1 MHIPPQILHHYTSGH
16 GLLGIMGSSSI
27 WATKIQYMNDSKEFA
42 HAIDLA
48 SASIRRRKSTQS
60 DARFSDFC
68 DALIDHL
75 ERISGMEFYV
85 ACFSEVEDS
94 LSQWRGYCPSGFG
107 YSIGFDGD
115 NLRAI
120 AATQGFL
127 LRQCIYTRRDQELA
141 VNQWVD
147 STLIDLTSSCPSTE
161 EPRAFCENRVG
172 IFLSEFIKFAPYMK
186 DDAFADEREWRLVA
200 LIPSTDSRIQL
211 RPGKSMLVPYA
222 PIDLRLSLGSPLL
235 WNIRIGPTPHAKLS
249 MDSLS
254 HLFQKVHLANGI
266 ARSMVP
272 YRDW

>member
-1 MHIPPQILHHYTSGH
+1 MHIPSLILHHYTSGH
-16 GLLGIMGSSSI
+16 GLLGIMGSNSI

-48 SASIRRRKSTQS
+48 STSIRRRKSTQS
-60 DARFSDFC
+60 DVRFSDFC
-68 DALIDHL
+68 DALINHL
-75 ERISGMEFYV
+75 ERISGMAFYV

-127 LRQCIYTRRDQELA
+127 LRQCIYTRRDQDLA

-147 STLIDLTSSCPSTE
+147 STLTGLTSLCPSTE
-161 EPRAFCENRVG
+161 EPRAFCEKRVG
-172 IFLSEFIKFAPYMK
+172 DFLSEFIKFAPYMK
-186 DDAFADEREWRLVA
+186 NDAFADEREWRLVA

-235 WNIRIGPTPHAKLS
+235 WNIRIGPTPHVELS

-254 HLFQKVHLANGI
+254 HLFQKVRLANGI
-266 ARSMVP
+266 ARSTVP